1 MTFVHENNFEP
12 FPKLEVHNHK
22 GMRFYENPEGL
33 KYPSITTVLGRRP
46 DKVKSLKE
54 WRVRVGNEQA
64 NKISGKAA
72 RRGTVFHNMVE
83 DYLQNNIE
91 TIDEYKQQNF
101 LAYCMFGE
109 AKSHLDEC
117 IHKIILQETSMYSD
131 KFEVAGRVDCIAEFN
146 GGGLAVID
154 FKTTT
159 MMKKREWMDD
169 YFVQCAAYASMFE
182 EHTGVPIPKVVIMMV
197 SEDGEI
203 QILEENTTDFYPSLQ
218 KAMKDFYENLDL
230 DK

>member
-1 MTFVHENNFEP
+1 MTFIHENNFEP

-46 DKVKSLKE
+46 DKVKSLNE
-54 WRVRVGNEQA
+54 WRQRVGNEQA

-83 DYLQNNIE
+83 DYLQNNTE

-109 AKSHLDEC
+109 AKES
-117 IHKIILQETSMYSD
+117 
-131 KFEVAGRVDCIAEFN
+131 
-146 GGGLAVID
+146 
-154 FKTTT
+154 
-159 MMKKREWMDD
+159 
-169 YFVQCAAYASMFE
+169 
-182 EHTGVPIPKVVIMMV
+182 P
-197 SEDGEI
+197 
-203 QILEENTTDFYPSLQ
+203 
-218 KAMKDFYENLDL
+218 
-230 DK
+230 